1 MAAIEF
7 ASLTKRYGDLTA
19 VDDLSFG
26 VERGEVFGFLGPNGA
41 GKTTALRT
49 LLGMQAP
56 TAGGV
61 SILGRDTTVESERLD
76 ALADTG
82 YLPAHPQFDEQ
93 ATGREIL
100 DLHESLKGGGRR
112 GRLLELFDPPLDRKV
127 RAYST
132 GNVQKLGVV
141 QAFMHD
147 PDVVVMDEPT
157 SGLDPL
163 LQERFN
169 EFLRRERDRGT
180 TVLFSSHV
188 LSEVRR
194 VCDRVAVIRDGSLVA
209 VEAVEALLDRSG
221 KVVRARVDGDPPAD
235 AFDVPGVA
243 DLSRRDADG
252 ATQVSFTFTGDVDA
266 LVDELDRYSLRE
278 LDVEEAPLE
287 DVFLRFYGEDEGQ
300 SESEDGGEDESQSE
314 SEDGGEDGGEDEDGE
329 GAATGGAAAAAEG
342 GEEGV

>member
-1 MAAIEF
+1 MAAIEIRG
-7 ASLTKRYGDLTA
+7 LTKRYGDLVA
-19 VDDLSFG
+19 VDDVSFE
-26 VERGEVFGFLGPNGA
+26 VADGEVFGFLGPNGA

-56 TAGGV
+56 DGGTV
-61 SILGRDTTVESERLD
+61 SVLGHDTSVESQRLD
-76 ALADTG
+76 ALARTG

-93 ATGREIL
+93 ATGRELL
-100 DLHESLKGGGRR
+100 DLHESLKGGSRR
-112 GRLLELFDPPLDRKV
+112 GDLLERFDPPLDRRV

-132 GNVQKLGVV
+132 GNVQKLGIV

-169 EFLRRERDRGT
+169 EFLRDERERGL

-194 VCDRVAVIRDGSLVA
+194 ICDRVAVIRDGGLVA
-209 VEAVEALLDRSG
+209 VEDVETLLDRSG
-221 KVVRARVDGDPPAD
+221 KVVRARVAGSLPEN
-235 AFDVPGVA
+235 AFDVDGVS
-243 DLSRRDADG
+243 DLSQREIDG

-266 LVDELDRYSLRE
+266 LVDELDRHPLQE

-287 DVFLRFYGEDEGQ
+287 DVFLQFY
-300 SESEDGGEDESQSE
+300 
-314 SEDGGEDGGEDEDGE
+314 
-329 GAATGGAAAAAEG
+329 G
-342 GEEGV
+342 GEEDV

>member
-1 MAAIEF
+1 MAVIEVD
-7 ASLTKRYGDLTA
+7 SLTKRYGDLTA
-19 VDDLSFG
+19 VDDVSFD
-26 VERGEVFGFLGPNGA
+26 VAAGEVFGFLGPNGA
-41 GKTTALRT
+41 GKTTTIRT

-56 TAGGV
+56 TSGGV
-61 SILGRDTTVESERLD
+61 AVLGRDTTDEDQRLD

-82 YLPAHPQFDEQ
+82 FLPSNPQFDEQ

-100 DLHESLKGGGRR
+100 DLHESVKGGSRR
-112 GRLLELFDPPLDRKV
+112 DELLELFDPPLDREI

-163 LQERFN
+163 LQARFN
-169 EFLRRERDRGT
+169 DFLRAERDRGV

-194 VCDRVAVIRDGSLVA
+194 VCDRVAVVRDGALVT
-209 VEAVEALLDRSG
+209 VEDVQALLDRSG
-221 KVVRARVDGDPPAD
+221 KVVRARVASDGLPGD
-235 AFDVPGVA
+235 AFDLAGVS
-243 DLSRRDADG
+243 DLDVEPVDG
-252 ATQVSFTFTGDVDA
+252 ATRVSFTYTGGMDA
-266 LVDELDRYSLRE
+266 LVDELDHHPLLE

-287 DVFLRFYGEDEGQ
+287 DVFLQFYGG
-300 SESEDGGEDESQSE
+300 ES
-314 SEDGGEDGGEDEDGE
+314 
-329 GAATGGAAAAAEG
+329 GA
-342 GEEGV
+342 